1 MFNTT
6 TDESDV
12 ACAPRRRARQVSL
25 SLSRFSLPRSIALAL
40 TNLCWLCVCVCVC
53 GEKESCVP
61 FPASISKEAQ
71 ISTQFSGFALLHSR
85 QRRSLSA
92 SSARVNSPFQLQCL
106 PLFLC
111 PALPWLTVLCSL
123 ALVQSLT
130 VAAPTRVV
138 LFTSSPAPV
147 ATFATE
153 IFQTLATRQACG
165 ER

>member
-25 SLSRFSLPRSIALAL
+25 SRFSLRRSIALAL
-40 TNLCWLCVCVCVC
+40 TSLCVCVYV

-106 PLFLC
+106 PLSLC

>member
-1 MFNTT
+1 M
-6 TDESDV
+6 
-12 ACAPRRRARQVSL
+12 
-25 SLSRFSLPRSIALAL
+25 
-40 TNLCWLCVCVCVC
+40 
-53 GEKESCVP
+53 P

-92 SSARVNSPFQLQCL
+92 SSARVNSPFQLQCP
-106 PLFLC
+106 PLSLS
-111 PALPWLTVLCSL
+111 PALLWLTVLCSL

-153 IFQTLATRQACG
+153 IFQTLATLQACG

>member
-12 ACAPRRRARQVSL
+12 AFAPCRRARQVSL
-25 SLSRFSLPRSIALAL
+25 SLGLVSLAVSLSLSPTFVGSVY
-40 TNLCWLCVCVCVC
+40 VCVCV

-106 PLFLC
+106 PLSLC

>member
-1 MFNTT
+1 M
-6 TDESDV
+6 
-12 ACAPRRRARQVSL
+12 
-25 SLSRFSLPRSIALAL
+25 
-40 TNLCWLCVCVCVC
+40 
-53 GEKESCVP
+53 P

-71 ISTQFSGFALLHSR
+71 ISTQFSGFALLHSPDSDA
-85 QRRSLSA
+85 RSRA
-92 SSARVNSPFQLQCL
+92 SSARVNSPFQLL
-106 PLFLC
+106 SLAPVPAPC
-111 PALPWLTVLCSL
+111 PALLWLTVLCSL

-153 IFQTLATRQACG
+153 IFQTLATRQAWCG